1 MIFEDWEDSF
11 PIINPER
18 VATPIEATV
27 EFFAIPKDKRNHR
40 LNYTDEFEDLSQIT
54 HKKIKRSVW
63 EFSNEIKKHTNLNFL
78 NVPNIARGIQISV
91 RELSN
96 QDKILGHNKYDY
108 YLPKRELLWTRFDK
122 KWQEALDNG
131 ETLAGLPECI
141 FMTFEWLTLDEL
153 QWVRC
158 PAKDKNSNALKGMS
172 REFLEKLGITDEK
185 VINGEVG
192 LIFEF
197 MIAF

>member
-1 MIFEDWEDSF
+1 MIFEDWDEFF
-11 PIINPER
+11 PIITLER
-18 VATPIEATV
+18 VATPIEATL
-27 EFFAIPKDKRNHR
+27 EFFAIPKEKRNRR
-40 LNYTDEFEDLSQIT
+40 LNFTDEYENQSHII

-63 EFSNEIKKHTNLNFL
+63 EFSNEIKKHTNLNYL
-78 NVPNIARGIQISV
+78 NVPNIARGFQIKV
-91 RELSN
+91 TELSN
-96 QDKILGHNKYDY
+96 PDKILGHNKYDY
-108 YLPKRELLWTRFDK
+108 YLPKRELLWIRFDK
-122 KWQEALDNG
+122 RWQDALDAG

-141 FMTFEWLTLDEL
+141 FMSFEWLTLDEL

-158 PAKDKNSNALKGMS
+158 PAKEQNPNALKGMS